1 MKAVGEPGWIVTHR
15 PASSVPKKVL
25 PLSALIMNFPM
36 VKNKN
41 PSLLNFNQVKILFG
55 KVSFFFFCR
64 YNNDFICYI
73 IVKLCFQFG
82 HLLQNILC
90 QVHYSEVSGLSNVE
104 WDAIGITSNFMT
116 HW

>member
-36 VKNKN
+36 AKNKN

-55 KVSFFFFCR
+55 KV
-64 YNNDFICYI
+64 N
-73 IVKLCFQFG
+73 
-82 HLLQNILC
+82 
-90 QVHYSEVSGLSNVE
+90 
-104 WDAIGITSNFMT
+104 A
-116 HW
+116 